1 MVIRL
6 RRKVIM
12 PEADIEKLRLD
23 GTEVTATASQ
33 LNAAG
38 AGVGTLASLTTTEKS
53 SVVGAVNEVDA
64 GYKAKYSKP
73 ALGIP
78 SSDMT
83 TGVQASLGRADI
95 AMQATAAVD
104 VIKMAKVVLGGANP
118 TQVKFKGTSAAA
130 TKLGSQSEPFALDNG
145 QTLIVNT
152 DGNGDDTCTLAAA
165 AGYLTGGNSA
175 SIDMT
180 ASIDTKFK
188 ILVDSDSGGL
198 QTVTCDWAGCD
209 SGAAIATQMETKIR
223 ALGGVYALVTVAF
236 AGGNHFVV
244 TSATK
249 GTNSSVEMDNADDH
263 DCLDELDLGSG
274 ATATAGTGD
283 AANIA
288 AATAEEIAIALSA
301 DLGDL
306 TAVAESG
313 KVRITSKTTGA
324 GSSLVVNADS
334 TADLILGITGSDYGE
349 ECLGFA
355 EDMADAGYMV
365 LATFE
370 KGSAPAGT
378 SEIAIGDKATTGFN
392 IYCETAGNTESV
404 QLLIVGLNGS

>member
-1 MVIRL
+1 MVVRI
-6 RRKVIM
+6 RRKMVM
-12 PEADIEKLRLD
+12 PEADIEKLLID
-23 GTEVTATASQ
+23 GTEVAASAAE

-38 AGVGTLASLTTTEKS
+38 SGVGTLASL
-53 SVVGAVNEVDA
+53 
-64 GYKAKYSKP
+64 
-73 ALGIP
+73 
-78 SSDMT
+78 
-83 TGVQASLGRADI
+83 
-95 AMQATAAVD
+95 
-104 VIKMAKVVLGGANP
+104 KMAKVVLGGANP
-118 TQVKFKGTSAAA
+118 TRVKFKGTAVAA
-130 TKLGSQSEPFALDNG
+130 TKLGSVSEPFALDNG

-152 DGNGDDTCTLAAA
+152 DGIGDDTCTLAAA

-188 ILVDSDSGGL
+188 ILVDSDSGGFE
-198 QTVTCDWAGCD
+198 TVTCDWAGCN
-209 SGAAIATQMETKIR
+209 SGAAIATQMQTKIQ
-223 ALGGVYALVTVAF
+223 ALGGVYAAVTVAF
-236 AGGNHFVV
+236 AGGNHYVI
-244 TSATK
+244 TSGTK
-249 GTNSSVEMDNADDH
+249 GTNSSVEMGNADDH

-288 AATAEEIAIALSA
+288 AATAAEIAAALSA

-324 GSSLVVNADS
+324 GSSLVVNAGS

-355 EDMADAGYMV
+355 EDMADADYMV

-370 KGSAPAGT
+370 KGSAPAGA

-392 IYCETAGNTESV
+392 IYCETAGNTETV

>member
-1 MVIRL
+1 MVVRI
-6 RRKVIM
+6 RRKMVM
-12 PEADIEKLRLD
+12 PEADIEKLLID
-23 GTEVTATASQ
+23 GTEVTASAAE

-38 AGVGTLASLTTTEKS
+38 SGVGTLASL
-53 SVVGAVNEVDA
+53 
-64 GYKAKYSKP
+64 
-73 ALGIP
+73 
-78 SSDMT
+78 
-83 TGVQASLGRADI
+83 
-95 AMQATAAVD
+95 
-104 VIKMAKVVLGGANP
+104 KMAKVVLGGANP
-118 TQVKFKGTSAAA
+118 TQVKFKGTAVAA

-152 DGNGDDTCTLAAA
+152 DGIGDDTCTLAAA

-188 ILVDSDSGGL
+188 ILVDSDDGGFK
-198 QTVTCDWAGCD
+198 TVTCDWTLCN
-209 SGAAIATQMETKIR
+209 SGAAIATQMQTKIQ
-223 ALGGVYALVTVAF
+223 ALGGVYAAVTVAF
-236 AGGNHFVV
+236 AGGNHYVI
-244 TSATK
+244 TSGTK
-249 GTNSSVEMDNADDH
+249 GTNSSVEMGNADDH

-288 AATAEEIAIALSA
+288 AATAAEIAAALSA

-313 KVRITSKTTGA
+313 KVRLTSKTTGA
-324 GSSLVVNADS
+324 GSSLVVNAGS

-355 EDMADAGYMV
+355 EDMADADYMV

-370 KGSAPAGT
+370 KGSAPAGA

-392 IYCETAGNTESV
+392 IYCETAGNTETV

>member
-1 MVIRL
+1 MVIRI
-6 RRKVIM
+6 RRKMVI
-12 PEADIEKLRLD
+12 PEADIKKLLID
-23 GTEVTATASQ
+23 GAEVTASAAE

-38 AGVGTLASLTTTEKS
+38 SGVGTLASL
-53 SVVGAVNEVDA
+53 
-64 GYKAKYSKP
+64 
-73 ALGIP
+73 
-78 SSDMT
+78 
-83 TGVQASLGRADI
+83 
-95 AMQATAAVD
+95 
-104 VIKMAKVVLGGANP
+104 VIKTAKVVLGGANP
-118 TQVKFKGTSAAA
+118 TQVKFKGTAVAA
-130 TKLGSQSEPFALDNG
+130 TKLGSQSEPFELDNG
-145 QTLIVNT
+145 QTLTVNT
-152 DGNGDDTCTLAAA
+152 DGKGDDTCTLAAA

-175 SIDMT
+175 STDMT

-188 ILVDSDSGGL
+188 ILVDSDSGGFK
-198 QTVTCDWAGCD
+198 TVTCDWAGCD
-209 SGAAIATQMETKIR
+209 SGADIATEMQAKIQ
-223 ALGGVYALVTVAF
+223 ALGGVYEAVTVAF
-236 AGGNHFVV
+236 AGGDHYVI
-244 TSATK
+244 TSGTK

-274 ATATAGTGD
+274 ATATTGTGD

-288 AATAEEIAIALSA
+288 AATAAEIAAALSA

-313 KVRITSKTTGA
+313 KVRLTSKTTGA

-355 EDMADAGYMV
+355 EDMADTDYMV
-365 LATFE
+365 MATFE
-370 KGSAPAGT
+370 KASAPAGT

-392 IYCETAGNTESV
+392 IYCETAGNTETV